1 MCTSALLIVFVIATL
16 FALSKDIQ
24 SDNALNCVNN
34 ENVLYVGG
42 NGPNNYTKIQDAIN
56 DAQNGD
62 TVFVYDDSSPYYEN
76 IVINKA
82 INLLGENRETTVI
95 CGNKDIEKV
104 VIVEANYG
112 NISHFTITTSKCKD
126 IREGILLGNGLKY
139 ISVHYVKISDCN
151 FYNFVDAIICCGQSS
166 NITVSNCKFWNS
178 SCAVATG
185 EKSNYIVSNCDIKAW
200 GGIAISG
207 SATVS
212 NCTFHP
218 GKIWIH
224 DGDNN
229 KLINNYI
236 EDGAMQIEY
245 SSHNFLRNNTLV
257 NSGLEVFGHGVED
270 FHHDI
275 DASNIMQGKPIYY
288 FYDKKDMII
297 DENSNTGYIILASCQ
312 NITVR
317 DLDLYGSVLAFSS
330 NNSFE
335 NCSFWGN
342 SVGIYLH
349 NSTYNS
355 IHKCHFENYYPLMIE
370 QSCRNNVS
378 YCTFSGPYVH
388 NIEIWHSSNENTVVG
403 CTLNGNGIYL
413 GDAYN
418 NTIVKCSI
426 SNSSCGIEID
436 GNDNVVN
443 RCNITQNELGA
454 FVGGRSNKIFLN
466 NFINNNRNAFCYGLN
481 IWNTRE
487 GGNYWDDYRGF
498 DLNKDGIGE
507 LPYHVKTD
515 IQAIPLYMESFF
527 NFDWRPLMYP
537 VKTL

>member
-1 MCTSALLIVFVIATL
+1 MRREIVIGIVFMLVIPAISTNKTDSSY
-16 FALSKDIQ
+16 F
-24 SDNALNCVNN
+24 N
-34 ENVLYVGG
+34 ENGGTLYVGG
-42 NGPNNYTKIQDAIN
+42 FGPNNYTKIQDAIDN
-56 DAQNGD
+56 ASNGD

-76 IVINKA
+76 IGIDKS

-95 CGNKDIEKV
+95 SGNKDEEI
-104 VIVEANYG
+104 VIIIKANHV
-112 NISHFTITTSKCKD
+112 NISHFTITTSRCEGIHD
-126 IREGILLGNGLKY
+126 GILLGYGLSY
-139 ISVHYVKISDCN
+139 MYVHDVEITDCS
-151 FYNFVDAIICCGQSS
+151 FYNFRDAVGCCGASF

-178 SCAVATG
+178 MRAVATG
-185 EKSNYIVSNCDIKAW
+185 EESNYVISSCDVTAW
-200 GGIAISG
+200 GGIAIAG
-207 SATVS
+207 DTTVS

-224 DGDNN
+224 DSDNN
-229 KLINNYI
+229 RLINNYVV
-236 EDGAMQIEY
+236 DGAIQIEY
-245 SSHNFLRNNTLV
+245 SSHNILRNNTLI
-257 NSGLEVFGHGVED
+257 NSSLEIVGHGVEN
-270 FHHDI
+270 FQHDI
-275 DASNIMQGKPIYY
+275 DVSNTMQSKPIYY
-288 FYDKKDMII
+288 LYNKRDAII
-297 DENSNTGYIILASCQ
+297 DKNNNTGYIILASCQ

-342 SVGIYLH
+342 SVGIYVH

-370 QSCRNNVS
+370 QSCKNNIS

-413 GDAYN
+413 GDAHN
-418 NTIVKCSI
+418 NTIVKCTI

-466 NFINNNRNAFCYGLN
+466 NFIDNNRNAFCYGQN
-481 IWNTRE
+481 IWNTKE
-487 GGNYWDDYRGF
+487 MGNYWDNYHGF
-498 DLNKDGIGE
+498 DLNKDGIGF
-507 LPYHVKTD
+507 LPYHIKTD
-515 IQAIPLYMESFF
+515 DIRSLL
-527 NFDWRPLMYP
+527 NFDWKPLMNP
-537 VKTL
+537 LEL